1 MRLQFQNR
9 RVKFVKNTHS
19 TTTIQSP
26 ERSAPPAHNS
36 TLFQAEEIS
45 ASVTRPRDKLRKD
58 HTVEPVRPAPVK
70 LDKKKKQ
77 DTMARKERTGKL
89 IHGCQYCL
97 QWFTTGEMMGH
108 FKACKLSA
116 RGRNVECT
124 YCSEVFR
131 ATSVFKHV
139 VTAHPEISWA
149 TKKQPVNSPPKA
161 ATNAKRTPTS
171 ALAAHN
177 PGINR
182 PQEEERTPCRFCEL
196 RIRISDMDRH
206 MATSHTWGEAWTPL
220 GSTHKL
226 PFELLPPARDGIRNI
241 IERYKK
247 QSRDHHRSLS
257 GEHMERLEYID
268 SFCSLIGPV
277 EHHIGKK
284 SWKGYVVFV
293 FQHNDRVVLESP
305 QLGNA
310 TYLLEGNWRE
320 MISATKAELRSEFS
334 HLVERVFHI
343 DSWKDNIRHALVGSR
358 RKSIFGGSPKSRL

>member
-1 MRLQFQNR
+1 
-9 RVKFVKNTHS
+9 
-19 TTTIQSP
+19 
-26 ERSAPPAHNS
+26 
-36 TLFQAEEIS
+36 
-45 ASVTRPRDKLRKD
+45 
-58 HTVEPVRPAPVK
+58 
-70 LDKKKKQ
+70 
-77 DTMARKERTGKL
+77 
-89 IHGCQYCL
+89 
-97 QWFTTGEMMGH
+97 
-108 FKACKLSA
+108 
-116 RGRNVECT
+116 
-124 YCSEVFR
+124 
-131 ATSVFKHV
+131 
-139 VTAHPEISWA
+139 
-149 TKKQPVNSPPKA
+149 
-161 ATNAKRTPTS
+161 
-171 ALAAHN
+171 
-177 PGINR
+177 
-182 PQEEERTPCRFCEL
+182 
-196 RIRISDMDRH
+196 